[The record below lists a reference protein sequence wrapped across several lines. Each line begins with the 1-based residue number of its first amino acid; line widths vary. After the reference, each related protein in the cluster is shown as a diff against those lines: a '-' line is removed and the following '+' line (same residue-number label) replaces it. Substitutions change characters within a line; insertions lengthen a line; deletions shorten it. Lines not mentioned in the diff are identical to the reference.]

1 MEKKSEADWAYTIIE
16 EKGGP
21 VFYRDLIEEIIK
33 RMNKPKDAKT
43 MASIYTR
50 IIFITGLTNREGTW
64 FERTVILLQQEVSY

>member
-21 VFYRDLIEEIIK
+21 VFYRDLIEEIIV

-43 MASIYTR
+43 MTSIYTR
-50 IIFITGLTNREGTW
+50 INIDNRLNHIGEGYW
-64 FERTVILLQQEVSY
+64 VLRDQ

>member
-1 MEKKSEADWAYTIIE
+1 MKKKSEADWAYTIIE

-21 VFYRDLIEEIIK
+21 VFYRDLVEEIIK

-50 IIFITGLTNREGTW
+50 INIDNRLNHIGEGYW
-64 FERTVILLQQEVSY
+64 VLRDQ

>member
-50 IIFITGLTNREGTW
+50 INIDNRLNHIGEGYW
-64 FERTVILLQQEVSY
+64 VLRDE

>member
-21 VFYRDLIEEIIK
+21 VFYRDLIEEIIE
-33 RMNKPKDAKT
+33 RMNKSKDDKT

-50 IIFITGLTNREGTW
+50 INIDNRLNHIGEGYW
-64 FERTVILLQQEVSY
+64 VLSEQ

>member
-50 IIFITGLTNREGTW
+50 INIDNRLNHIGEGYW
-64 FERTVILLQQEVSY
+64 VLREQ

>member
-50 IIFITGLTNREGTW
+50 INIDNRLNHIGEGYW
-64 FERTVILLQQEVSY
+64 VLREE

>member
-33 RMNKPKDAKT
+33 RMNKPKDVKT

-50 IIFITGLTNREGTW
+50 INIDNRLNHIGEGYW
-64 FERTVILLQQEVSY
+64 VLREQ